1 MTTALNVGDH
11 KVSATQ
17 LNYFYIDAINQYC
30 NEYSSYLSYLL
41 DTTAPL
47 DEQVIDKTTGKTWAD
62 NFVEM
67 AINQAKNTYALYDA
81 AKAAGYELPEDEAKA
96 MKELYDSMYGYAED
110 KGYSSPTKY
119 LQSIYGN
126 GASEKSYKEY
136 YEVTTLASSYY
147 NHYSTTLKDSYK
159 PADLRAFEK
168 DKEYQYNSYTYA
180 SYYLNLDKFKEGGTK
195 DEEGNVSY
203 TQAELEAA
211 QKALKEAAEK
221 LANADNNT
229 VEKLNAAIAELE
241 KSLEEST
248 KEEAKKEETD
258 VTEPEATEPEA
269 TEPEASEEPTDASEP
284 APSEEPTEAS
294 EEIAEPEAQ
303 AEEDEVETTEASE
316 EPTEPSDEP
325 TDPSDASTEPS
336 EDTTDATEPSEDKE
350 EDDKDEDDD
359 KKEDTKKYSTATE
372 NKDVLYSKVS
382 SVMQEWLRDSA
393 RKDGDITFLAYETS
407 TTNSEGEEV
416 KSLKGYYI
424 VLFQSVNDNNYALA
438 NVRHILVAFEGGTTN
453 SSTGQTTYSDA
464 EKATAKEAAEKLLEE
479 WKKGDATEDSFA
491 ALANKESD
499 DGDGTTGGL
508 YEDVYPG
515 QMVTNFNDWCFDE
528 SRKPNDTGIVESTY
542 GYHVMFYVGDSET
555 LYRDYMVTNDK
566 LTEEMEAWQ
575 TALNDAMTVEQ
586 KNTKYINR
594 SLIIDGSSV
603 YA

>member
-1 MTTALNVGDH
+1 
-11 KVSATQ
+11 
-17 LNYFYIDAINQYC
+17 
-30 NEYSSYLSYLL
+30 
-41 DTTAPL
+41 
-47 DEQVIDKTTGKTWAD
+47 
-62 NFVEM
+62 
-67 AINQAKNTYALYDA
+67 
-81 AKAAGYELPEDEAKA
+81 
-96 MKELYDSMYGYAED
+96 
-110 KGYSSPTKY
+110 
-119 LQSIYGN
+119 
-126 GASEKSYKEY
+126 
-136 YEVTTLASSYY
+136 
-147 NHYSTTLKDSYK
+147 
-159 PADLRAFEK
+159 
-168 DKEYQYNSYTYA
+168 
-180 SYYLNLDKFKEGGTK
+180 
-195 DEEGNVSY
+195 
-203 TQAELEAA
+203 
-211 QKALKEAAEK
+211 
-221 LANADNNT
+221 
-229 VEKLNAAIAELE
+229 
-241 KSLEEST
+241 
-248 KEEAKKEETD
+248 
-258 VTEPEATEPEA
+258 
-269 TEPEASEEPTDASEP
+269 
-284 APSEEPTEAS
+284 
-294 EEIAEPEAQ
+294 
-303 AEEDEVETTEASE
+303 
-316 EPTEPSDEP
+316 
-325 TDPSDASTEPS
+325 
-336 EDTTDATEPSEDKE
+336 
-350 EDDKDEDDD
+350 
-359 KKEDTKKYSTATE
+359 
-372 NKDVLYSKVS
+372 
-382 SVMQEWLRDSA
+382 MQEWLRDSA